1 MEQSRINLFQ
11 GLRLDGSYSKGYDEF
26 TQQYFS
32 NEQTVK
38 NLWNNL
44 INNGEYTRPLKD
56 FYSKYCCDL
65 GWSSNLTFCGGTQT
79 SGQLKKDNVVT
90 PPPATSEDFPPCATK
105 LGKVRKTPS
114 GVDVIVYK
122 STAWDKPNVQ
132 LYSKSNRFIVLGGSE
147 KGKMGNYKCT
157 ESGKLFLELD
167 SEKKVDPKKDDN
179 KKQGLTSTNL
189 TSDDILNGKGSV
201 KIGMKGKVVGEIQNL
216 LISKG
221 FKEVSKT
228 GNADNTF
235 GPLTD
240 KMVREFQTKNGLT
253 VDGIVGPNTWS
264 KLSKNSVETKTEPV
278 DMSQPVT
285 TPGAPGYK
293 APLNLDVNRPN
304 TQLSEIKKIVS
315 KNLKSLIK

>member
-1 MEQSRINLFQ
+1 MQKSILINKKDFNNIENALHFYLINCNLTEKEHNNNYKQLKSKKHFFFTATERLTRSDNGLGMNNKNTYGEIIFNMTPKEAIIGGLLCPPQLVCMVGDRRYNSDEMERSINHLIKECFTE
-11 GLRLDGSYSKGYDEF
+11 LDNK
-26 TQQYFS
+26 
-32 NEQTVK
+32 VK
-38 NLWNNL
+38 N
-44 INNGEYTRPLKD
+44 Y
-56 FYSKYCCDL
+56 
-65 GWSSNLTFCGGTQT
+65 
-79 SGQLKKDNVVT
+79 
-90 PPPATSEDFPPCATK
+90 
-105 LGKVRKTPS
+105 
-114 GVDVIVYK
+114 
-122 STAWDKPNVQ
+122 
-132 LYSKSNRFIVLGGSE
+132 
-147 KGKMGNYKCT
+147 
-157 ESGKLFLELD
+157 GKLL
-167 SEKKVDPKKDDN
+167 VTVR
-179 KKQGLTSTNL
+179 G
-189 TSDDILNGKGSV
+189 
-201 KIGMKGKVVGEIQNL
+201 VGEIQNL

-240 KMVREFQTKNGLT
+240 KMVREFQTKNELT

-264 KLSKNSVETKTEPV
+264 KLSKNSVETKIEPV

>member
-1 MEQSRINLFQ
+1 MNEIELKKLYEKISIKYDIGTF
-11 GLRLDGSYSKGYDEF
+11 DEF
-26 TQQYFS
+26 KS
-32 NEQTVK
+32 KMQTVEQRK
-38 NLWNNL
+38 SFYDVISKKFNIGGYND
-44 INNGEYTRPLKD
+44 YVTR
-56 FYSKYCCDL
+56 L
-65 GWSSNLTFCGGTQT
+65 G
-79 SGQLKKDNVVT
+79 VT
-90 PPPATSEDFPPCATK
+90 PPTSEDFPPCATK

-122 STAWDKPNVQ
+122 SSAWDKPNVQ

-264 KLSKNSVETKTEPV
+264 KLSENSVETKTEPV

>member
-1 MEQSRINLFQ
+1 MH
-11 GLRLDGSYSKGYDEF
+11 EF
-26 TQQYFS
+26 LILS
-32 NEQTVK
+32 N
-38 NLWNNL
+38 
-44 INNGEYTRPLKD
+44 
-56 FYSKYCCDL
+56 
-65 GWSSNLTFCGGTQT
+65 
-79 SGQLKKDNVVT
+79 
-90 PPPATSEDFPPCATK
+90 TSEF
-105 LGKVRKTPS
+105 
-114 GVDVIVYK
+114 VYK
-122 STAWDKPNVQ
+122 TTIWDKPNVQ
-132 LYSKSNRFIVLGGSE
+132 LYSKINRFVVLGGSE

-167 SEKKVDPKKDDN
+167 SEKKVDPKKDGN
-179 KKQGLTSTNL
+179 KKQGLSSTNL

-201 KIGMKGKVVGEIQNL
+201 KIGMKGNVVGEIQNL

-264 KLSKNSVETKTEPV
+264 KLKES
-278 DMSQPVT
+278 T
-285 TPGAPGYK
+285 TQDTSGMGDDSPEFLQAQQ
-293 APLNLDVNRPN
+293 DNRDLKEN
-304 TQLSEIKKIVS
+304 TIKKIVS

>member
-1 MEQSRINLFQ
+1 MNEIELKKLYEKISIKFNIGTF
-11 GLRLDGSYSKGYDEF
+11 DEF
-26 TQQYFS
+26 KS
-32 NEQTVK
+32 KMQTVEQRK
-38 NLWNNL
+38 SFYDVISKKFNIGGYND
-44 INNGEYTRPLKD
+44 YVTR
-56 FYSKYCCDL
+56 L
-65 GWSSNLTFCGGTQT
+65 GVTSQTTNTTQ
-79 SGQLKKDNVVT
+79 
-90 PPPATSEDFPPCATK
+90 PPPATSEDFPPCAIK
-105 LGKVRKTPS
+105 KGKVRKTPS
-114 GVDVIVYK
+114 GADVIVYK
-122 STAWDKPNVQ
+122 TTIWDKPNVQ
-132 LYSKSNRFIVLGGSE
+132 LYSKINRFVVLGGSE

-167 SEKKVDPKKDDN
+167 SEKKITPKKDDN
-179 KKQGLTSTNL
+179 KKQGSGLTSTNL

-201 KIGMKGKVVGEIQNL
+201 KIGMKGNVVGEIQNL

>member
-1 MEQSRINLFQ
+1 M
-11 GLRLDGSYSKGYDEF
+11 
-26 TQQYFS
+26 
-32 NEQTVK
+32 
-38 NLWNNL
+38 
-44 INNGEYTRPLKD
+44 
-56 FYSKYCCDL
+56 
-65 GWSSNLTFCGGTQT
+65 
-79 SGQLKKDNVVT
+79 
-90 PPPATSEDFPPCATK
+90 
-105 LGKVRKTPS
+105 GKVRKTPS
-114 GVDVIVYK
+114 GADVIVYK
-122 STAWDKPNVQ
+122 TTIWDKPNVQ
-132 LYSKSNRFIVLGGSE
+132 LYSKINRFVVLGGSE

-167 SEKKVDPKKDDN
+167 SEKKVDPKKDGN
-179 KKQGLTSTNL
+179 KKQGLSSTNL

-201 KIGMKGKVVGEIQNL
+201 KIGMKGNVVGEIQNL

-264 KLSKNSVETKTEPV
+264 KLKES
-278 DMSQPVT
+278 T
-285 TPGAPGYK
+285 TQDTSGMGDDSPEFLQAQQ
-293 APLNLDVNRPN
+293 DNRDLKEN
-304 TQLSEIKKIVS
+304 TIKKIVS

>member
-1 MEQSRINLFQ
+1 M
-11 GLRLDGSYSKGYDEF
+11 
-26 TQQYFS
+26 
-32 NEQTVK
+32 NEV
-38 NLWNNL
+38 
-44 INNGEYTRPLKD
+44 
-56 FYSKYCCDL
+56 S
-65 GWSSNLTFCGGTQT
+65 
-79 SGQLKKDNVVT
+79 LKKLWTAVSVKYDIGTYNEFKIAMSDNSRRKKFYDMVTSKKMDIGTFQEFENRIGVTSQT
-90 PPPATSEDFPPCATK
+90 PPPTSEDFPPCAIK
-105 LGKVRKTPS
+105 KGKVRKTPS
-114 GVDVIVYK
+114 GADVIVYK
-122 STAWDKPNVQ
+122 TTIWDKPNVQ
-132 LYSKSNRFIVLGGSE
+132 LYSKINRFVVLGGSE

-167 SEKKVDPKKDDN
+167 SEKKVDPNN

-201 KIGMKGKVVGEIQNL
+201 KIGMKGNVVGELQNL

-240 KMVREFQTKNGLT
+240 QMVREFQTKNELT

>member
-1 MEQSRINLFQ
+1 M
-11 GLRLDGSYSKGYDEF
+11 
-26 TQQYFS
+26 
-32 NEQTVK
+32 NEVSLKKLWTAVSVK
-38 NLWNNL
+38 
-44 INNGEYTRPLKD
+44 Y
-56 FYSKYCCDL
+56 DL
-65 GWSSNLTFCGGTQT
+65 GTYNEFKIAMSDNSRRKKFYDMVTSKKMDIGTFQEFENRIGVT
-79 SGQLKKDNVVT
+79 SQT
-90 PPPATSEDFPPCATK
+90 PPPTSEDFPPCAIK
-105 LGKVRKTPS
+105 KGKVRKTPS
-114 GVDVIVYK
+114 GADVIVYK
-122 STAWDKPNVQ
+122 TTIWDKPNVQ
-132 LYSKSNRFIVLGGSE
+132 LYSKINRFVVLGGSE

-167 SEKKVDPKKDDN
+167 SEKKVDPNN

-201 KIGMKGKVVGEIQNL
+201 KIGMKGNVVGEIQNL

-240 KMVREFQTKNGLT
+240 KMVREFQTKNELT

>member
-1 MEQSRINLFQ
+1 M
-11 GLRLDGSYSKGYDEF
+11 
-26 TQQYFS
+26 
-32 NEQTVK
+32 NEV
-38 NLWNNL
+38 
-44 INNGEYTRPLKD
+44 
-56 FYSKYCCDL
+56 S
-65 GWSSNLTFCGGTQT
+65 
-79 SGQLKKDNVVT
+79 LKKLWTAVSVKYDIGTYNEFKIAMSDNSRRKKFYDMVTSKKMDIGTFQEFENRIGVTSQT
-90 PPPATSEDFPPCATK
+90 PPPTSEDFPPCAIK
-105 LGKVRKTPS
+105 KGKVRKTPS
-114 GVDVIVYK
+114 GADVIVYK
-122 STAWDKPNVQ
+122 TTIWDKPNVQ
-132 LYSKSNRFIVLGGSE
+132 LYSKINRFVVLGGSE

-167 SEKKVDPKKDDN
+167 SEKKVDPNN

-201 KIGMKGKVVGEIQNL
+201 KIGMKGNVVGEIQNL

-240 KMVREFQTKNGLT
+240 KMVREFQTKNELT

>member
-1 MEQSRINLFQ
+1 MTPLEKLHNSLKNEYDLPDINTFKTEISNPTN
-11 GLRLDGSYSKGYDEF
+11 LRKLHQKLVEDGYDIPDYD
-26 TQQYFS
+26 TFS
-32 NEQTVK
+32 NEMFPQTK
-38 NLWNNL
+38 
-44 INNGEYTRPLKD
+44 EYTK
-56 FYSKYCCDL
+56 
-65 GWSSNLTFCGGTQT
+65 
-79 SGQLKKDNVVT
+79 T
-90 PPPATSEDFPPCATK
+90 PPPTSEDFLPCAIK

-122 STAWDKPNVQ
+122 STIWDKPNVQ
-132 LYSKSNRFIVLGGSE
+132 LYSKLKSNRFVVLDGSE

-167 SEKKVDPKKDDN
+167 SEKKVDPNN

-201 KIGMKGKVVGEIQNL
+201 KIGMKGNVVGEIQNL

-240 KMVREFQTKNGLT
+240 KMVREFQTKNELT